1 MKIIKNAYR
10 ADGDGINGEG
20 LGRSIGG
27 TPSTVQFNNNPYIFF
42 IRSIIGEVFCFLFPA
57 VRTNMCTYIAFRSS
71 DLKRQQ
77 LAITYLCRETF
88 VTYLGCRPRQVDRH
102 VQRGHTPRRAPPCAC
117 DSSAPAEACR
127 CRRPRRGTGR

>member
-42 IRSIIGEVFCFLFPA
+42 IRSIIGEVFFVS
-57 VRTNMCTYIAFRSS
+57 VRTNTCTYITFRSS
-71 DLKRQQ
+71 DHKAAGSYYVL
-77 LAITYLCRETF
+77 
-88 VTYLGCRPRQVDRH
+88 V
-102 VQRGHTPRRAPPCAC
+102 
-117 DSSAPAEACR
+117 
-127 CRRPRRGTGR
+127 